1 MLQTCN
7 PLDAMLTPRTQGQV
21 LDQLA
26 AVPLELLAREVV
38 SLQAAVGTNPA
49 SKHDMG
55 QHISEGVRKWVDSGR
70 L

>member
-7 PLDAMLTPRTQGQV
+7 PLNAMLTPRTQGQV

-38 SLQAAVGTNPA
+38 PPQAAAGTNPA
-49 SKHDMG
+49 SKHDVG
-55 QHISEGVRKWVDSGR
+55 
-70 L
+70 

>member
-7 PLDAMLTPRTQGQV
+7 PLNAMLTPRTQGQV

-38 SLQAAVGTNPA
+38 PPQAAAGTNPA
-49 SKHDMG
+49 SKHDVG
-55 QHISEGVRKWVDSGR
+55 QHLSKWGCEEVGE
-70 L
+70 LW